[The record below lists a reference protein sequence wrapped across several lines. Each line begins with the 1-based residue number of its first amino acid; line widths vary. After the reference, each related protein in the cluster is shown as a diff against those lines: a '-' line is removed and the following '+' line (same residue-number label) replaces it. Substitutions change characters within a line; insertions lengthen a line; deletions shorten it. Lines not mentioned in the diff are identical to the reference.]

1 MHLPHQVIAAVCLA
15 VGVLAVVWA
24 VLSYRSERRYLSKAL
39 RATGVVQSVRA
50 ERMDRTTVYYPII
63 RFTTA
68 AGVPVTA
75 ESKTS
80 RSGGYPI
87 GQTLPVIYDP
97 DHPDNVEID
106 AFWSRWLI
114 VIGASFAALV
124 LLAIGAAALLS
135 P

>member
-1 MHLPHQVIAAVCLA
+1 
-15 VGVLAVVWA
+15 VVWA
-24 VLSYRSERRYLSKAL
+24 VLAYRSERRYLSTAL
-39 RATGVVQSVRA
+39 RTTAVVQSLRA
-50 ERMDRTTVYYPII
+50 ERMERSTVYFPIISFTTV
-63 RFTTA
+63 
-68 AGVPVTA
+68 AGVPVTT

-80 RSGGYPI
+80 RTSGYPI

-124 LLAIGAAALLS
+124 LFGIGAAALLS
-135 P
+135 R